1 MNTID
6 NTMNAEYTPESDKNI
21 MSWGRVV
28 KMKNRY
34 DDDTISYNVRFNP
47 ELYNI
52 TFKSGYDQDDYIID
66 MDSDIVKI
74 INQTCREL
82 NAMGI
87 FTDSRFTQGVDIFNY
102 DDYNELT
109 VYADTPRYGASR
121 HFKFK
126 DETIAHTF
134 AHIVNIRFKEVK

>member
-74 INQTCREL
+74 INQTCKDL
-82 NAMGI
+82 KMIGI
-87 FTDSRFTQGVDIFNY
+87 FTNLVD
-102 DDYNELT
+102 DDAWYSKYAELT
-109 VYADTPRYGASR
+109 VYGDTPRYGASR
-121 HFKFK
+121 HFKFT

-134 AHIVNIRFKEVK
+134 AHIVNIRLKEIK

>member
-6 NTMNAEYTPESDKNI
+6 NTMNAEYSPKSDKNI

-34 DDDTISYNVRFNP
+34 DKTISYNVRFNP
-47 ELYNI
+47 DWYNI

-66 MDSDIVKI
+66 TSSDIVKAI
-74 INQTCREL
+74 DKAEKEL
-82 NAMGI
+82 VRLKV
-87 FTDSRFTQGVDIFNY
+87 FTKSNDWY
-102 DDYNELT
+102 DDYNEFT
-109 VYADTPRYGASR
+109 VYNDAPRYKASK

-126 DETIAHTF
+126 DETIAHMF
-134 AHIVNIRFKEVK
+134 ANLVLTYMKGR